1 MRLYVKSAIG
11 NFLDEDVDSRKDTAR
26 ENLSDDALELMSKDT
41 NQYVRVGVAANPNTS
56 PELLTKL
63 ANDRSNKVRI
73 AVAGNPNTPPEVLR
87 KIRETHKGYGDNRK
101 HPMDA
106 RFVVALLRNNNTP
119 IDYRKK
125 LIDLAYYGSSS
136 SRWLGPD
143 YYRGDYG
150 DPILAIVK
158 DPQAPIEIIKY
169 IFQIEAKDSSNIL
182 KLALKRIYGE

>member
-1 MRLYVKSAIG
+1 MKLYVKSAIG
-11 NFLDEDVDSRKDTAR
+11 NLLDEDLDSRKTTAR

-41 NQYVRVGVAANPNTS
+41 NQYVRVGVAENPNTS

-87 KIRETHKGYGDNRK
+87 KIRETNGYGNFNRK
-101 HPMDA
+101 HPIDA
-106 RFVVALLRNNNTP
+106 RFVVALLKNNNTP

-125 LIDLAYYGSSS
+125 LIDLAYYGIASMGWVS
-136 SRWLGPD
+136 PD
-143 YYRGDYG
+143 HYRRHYG

-169 IFQIEAKDSSNIL
+169 ILQLEIKDSSNIL